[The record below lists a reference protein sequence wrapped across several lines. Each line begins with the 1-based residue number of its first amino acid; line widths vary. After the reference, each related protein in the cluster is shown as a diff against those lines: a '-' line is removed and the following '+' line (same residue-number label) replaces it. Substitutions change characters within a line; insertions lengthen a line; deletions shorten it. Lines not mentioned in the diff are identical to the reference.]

1 MISSLDIGR
10 REFLRVSAAAGGGLL
25 IAFYLPALN
34 FGQPS
39 AGKQIFSPNA
49 FLRIGT
55 DDIVTVILGKSEM
68 SEGIYTS
75 LPRLVAEELEAD
87 WSKIRVESAPVDAVY
102 NHPVFGMQITG
113 GSTSLKSEW
122 ERLRKAGAT
131 ARVMLIAAA
140 AQKWNVDARSCRAE
154 DGYIIHPSS
163 NHRLSFGALA
173 DSAAAIAP
181 PVDVPLKDPSQF
193 KLIGKSVRRLDTPSK
208 VNGTAQFGIDA
219 NVPGTLTA
227 VIARPPVFGAK
238 PGRIDDR
245 KAKQIAG
252 VKAVVP
258 VQAGVAVVADGF
270 WPANLGRD
278 ALQIEWDEGP
288 SATISTANLREQY
301 AALAKTPGA
310 VARKDGDVAQAL
322 QSAATRLTAEYE
334 VPYLAHSMMEPLNC
348 LVDLRADR
356 CEIWTG
362 TQFQTVDRANAAK
375 AAGLKPEQVQLHTT
389 LLGGGFGR
397 RANPISDFVVEAV
410 EVAKAARAPVKV
422 VWTREDDIRG
432 GWYRP
437 MAYDRLTA
445 GFDASGNL
453 LAWSQT
459 IVSQSIMAGTMFE
472 PFIKNGVDGSSVEGA
487 IEMAYAIPNVLVDLH
502 TTKVGVPVLWWRSV
516 GNSHTAFVVESFM
529 DELAHKAGKDPYE
542 FRRALLSKQ
551 PRHLGVLELA
561 ASKANWGAPLP
572 KGRGRGIALHFSFD
586 TYVAEVAE
594 VSINEEGAVRV
605 HRVVA
610 AVDCG
615 RVVNP
620 DGVAAQIEGGI
631 IFALSAALKGELTL
645 DRGRVQQSNFHDYQM
660 LRINEAPEI
669 EVHIVPSTEHPTG
682 AGEPGVPPAA
692 PAVTN
697 AIFAATGKRIRKL
710 PIRMTEAV

>member
-1 MISSLDIGR
+1 M
-10 REFLRVSAAAGGGLL
+10 
-25 IAFYLPALN
+25 
-34 FGQPS
+34 
-39 AGKQIFSPNA
+39 
-49 FLRIGT
+49 
-55 DDIVTVILGKSEM
+55 
-68 SEGIYTS
+68 
-75 LPRLVAEELEAD
+75 
-87 WSKIRVESAPVDAVY
+87 
-102 NHPVFGMQITG
+102 
-113 GSTSLKSEW
+113 
-122 ERLRKAGAT
+122 
-131 ARVMLIAAA
+131 
-140 AQKWNVDARSCRAE
+140 
-154 DGYIIHPSS
+154 
-163 NHRLSFGALA
+163 
-173 DSAAAIAP
+173 
-181 PVDVPLKDPSQF
+181 
-193 KLIGKSVRRLDTPSK
+193 
-208 VNGTAQFGIDA
+208 
-219 NVPGTLTA
+219 
-227 VIARPPVFGAK
+227 
-238 PGRIDDR
+238 
-245 KAKQIAG
+245 
-252 VKAVVP
+252 
-258 VQAGVAVVADGF
+258 
-270 WPANLGRD
+270 
-278 ALQIEWDEGP
+278 
-288 SATISTANLREQY
+288 
-301 AALAKTPGA
+301 
-310 VARKDGDVAQAL
+310 AQAL

-594 VSINEEGAVRV
+594 VSINEAGAVRV

-620 DGVAAQIEGGI
+620 DHYNAGWHATATLGV
-631 IFALSAALKGELTL
+631 F
-645 DRGRVQQSNFHDYQM
+645 
-660 LRINEAPEI
+660 
-669 EVHIVPSTEHPTG
+669 G
-682 AGEPGVPPAA
+682 ATVASGSPVASRADCSLPPVILGTPRA
-692 PAVTN
+692 
-697 AIFAATGKRIRKL
+697 
-710 PIRMTEAV
+710 